1 MDLWLARASAGARA
15 GRTRQLTV
23 RNTTAAKWVGIALL
37 GSSLAACATKTDFR
51 NLESE
56 VRALAAR
63 QDTATLALQRVQ
75 RVNRAVIDS
84 VGALSESLFEFRGD
98 VSNRL
103 LSIQDQLLLLG
114 ERVGQSQRSL
124 ATMREELIAQRQQ
137 LEDRLSARDQPGDT
151 LEVVGGG
158 GEQDA
163 AGGGDA
169 DDVAFASVLQT
180 ALDRGN
186 LNTAR
191 RGFERFISMYPNS
204 GFAPSAHL
212 HLGELLS
219 GEERLEEAV
228 ATYLEV
234 PRLFPT
240 AEEVPDALYRA
251 GVLSIEL
258 NDFEQA
264 RQLLERLVNT
274 YPGHRYVEQARE
286 RLQGIP

>member
-1 MDLWLARASAGARA
+1 MLVA
-15 GRTRQLTV
+15 
-23 RNTTAAKWVGIALL
+23 
-37 GSSLAACATKTDFR
+37 SLAGCATKSDFR
-51 NLESE
+51 VLESE

-75 RVNRAVIDS
+75 RVNRAVLDS
-84 VGALSESLFEFRGD
+84 VGTLSESVFEFRGD

-103 LSIQDQLLLLG
+103 LAIQDQLLLLG
-114 ERVGQSQRSL
+114 ELVGQSQRSL
-124 ATMREELIAQRQQ
+124 ANMREELIAQREQ
-137 LEDRLSARDQPGDT
+137 LEERLRARGAPGDT
-151 LEVVGGG
+151 LEVIG
-158 GEQDA
+158 GEVGDEEV

-169 DDVAFASVLQT
+169 ADEAFASVEQ

-186 LNTAR
+186 LTTAR

-204 GFAPSAHL
+204 DLAPSAHL
-212 HLGELLS
+212 YLGELLS

-228 ATYLEV
+228 AIYLEV

-274 YPGHRYVEQARE
+274 YPGHRFVEQARE

>member
-1 MDLWLARASAGARA
+1 MPGPPGRRAVHRLPVS
-15 GRTRQLTV
+15 
-23 RNTTAAKWVGIALL
+23 RNTAAPKWVAIAVLV
-37 GSSLAACATKTDFR
+37 SSLAACATKSDFR

-56 VRALAAR
+56 VRSLAAR

-84 VGALSESLFEFRGD
+84 VGTLSESVFEFRGD

-103 LSIQDQLLLLG
+103 LAIQDQLLLLG
-114 ERVGQSQRSL
+114 ELVGQSQRSL
-124 ATMREELIAQRQQ
+124 ATMREELIAQREQ
-137 LEDRLSARDQPGDT
+137 LDERLRARVEPGDT
-151 LEVVGGG
+151 LGAVGVEAGDPGVV
-158 GEQDA
+158 
-163 AGGGDA
+163 GGGDA
-169 DDVAFASVLQT
+169 DDVAFASLLQ

-186 LNTAR
+186 LTTAR
-191 RGFERFISMYPNS
+191 RGAERFIAMYPNS
-204 GFAPSAHL
+204 EFAPSAHL

-251 GVLSIEL
+251 GVLCIEL

>member
-1 MDLWLARASAGARA
+1 MGLARASEGAGA
-15 GRTRQLTV
+15 GRTGRGLV
-23 RNTTAAKWVGIALL
+23 SRNSKAAKWVGIAVL
-37 GSSLAACATKTDFR
+37 GSSLAGCATKGDFR

-63 QDTATLALQRVQ
+63 QDTATLALRRVE

-84 VGALSESLFEFRGD
+84 VGALSESMFDLRGD

-114 ERVGQSQRSL
+114 ELVGQSQRSL
-124 ATMREELIAQRQQ
+124 ANMREELIAQRQQ
-137 LEDRLSARDQPGDT
+137 LEDRLTARGEPGDT
-151 LEVVGGG
+151 LEATG
-158 GEQDA
+158 GEVGDQEVV
-163 AGGGDA
+163 GGGDA
-169 DDVAFASVLQT
+169 DDVAFTSLVQ

-191 RGFERFISMYPNS
+191 RGFQRFISMYPNS
-204 GFAPSAHL
+204 EFAPAAHL

-228 ATYLEV
+228 EAYLEV

-251 GVLSIEL
+251 GVLCIEL

-274 YPGHRYVEQARE
+274 YPGHQYVEQARE

>member
-1 MDLWLARASAGARA
+1 VLVA
-15 GRTRQLTV
+15 
-23 RNTTAAKWVGIALL
+23 
-37 GSSLAACATKTDFR
+37 SLAGCATKSDFR
-51 NLESE
+51 VLESE

-75 RVNRAVIDS
+75 RVNRAVLDS
-84 VGALSESLFEFRGD
+84 VGTLSESVFEFRGD

-103 LSIQDQLLLLG
+103 LAIQDQLLLLG
-114 ERVGQSQRSL
+114 ELVGQSQRSL
-124 ATMREELIAQRQQ
+124 ANMREELIAQREQ
-137 LEDRLSARDQPGDT
+137 LEERLRARGAPGDT
-151 LEVVGGG
+151 LEVIG
-158 GEQDA
+158 GEVGDEEV

-169 DDVAFASVLQT
+169 ADEAFASVEQ

-186 LNTAR
+186 LTTAR

-204 GFAPSAHL
+204 DLAPSAHL
-212 HLGELLS
+212 YLGELLS

-228 ATYLEV
+228 AIYLEV

-274 YPGHRYVEQARE
+274 YPGHRFVEQARE

>member
-1 MDLWLARASAGARA
+1 MA
-15 GRTRQLTV
+15 
-23 RNTTAAKWVGIALL
+23 RNTTAVKWVGIGVLVPA
-37 GSSLAACATKTDFR
+37 LAACATKSDFR
-51 NLESE
+51 TLESE

-63 QDTATLALQRVQ
+63 QDTATLALRRVQ

-84 VGALSESLFEFRGD
+84 VGALSGSVFEFRGD

-114 ERVGQSQRSL
+114 ELVGQSQRSL
-124 ATMREELIAQRQQ
+124 ATMREELIAQREQ
-137 LEDRLSARDQPGDT
+137 LDERLRARGEPGDT
-151 LEVVGGG
+151 LDVAGGEVGDQEVV
-158 GEQDA
+158 
-163 AGGGDA
+163 GGGDA
-169 DDVAFASVLQT
+169 DDVAFASLLQ

-191 RGFERFISMYPNS
+191 RGAERFIAMYPNS
-204 GFAPSAHL
+204 RFAPAAHL

-219 GEERLEEAV
+219 GEERLADAV

-251 GVLSIEL
+251 GVLCIEL

>member
-1 MDLWLARASAGARA
+1 MSRKTKVARWA
-15 GRTRQLTV
+15 
-23 RNTTAAKWVGIALL
+23 GIAVLA
-37 GSSLAACATKTDFR
+37 SSLAACATKSDFR

-56 VRALAAR
+56 VRTLAAR
-63 QDTATLALQRVQ
+63 QDTATLALRRVE
-75 RVNRAVIDS
+75 RVNRAVLDS
-84 VGALSESLFEFRGD
+84 VGALSQSVFEFRGD

-103 LSIQDQLLLLG
+103 LAIQDQLLLLG
-114 ERVGQSQRSL
+114 ELVGQSQRSL
-124 ATMREELIAQRQQ
+124 ANMREELIAQREQ
-137 LEDRLSARDQPGDT
+137 LEERLRARGAPGDT
-151 LEVVGGG
+151 LEVVGGEVG
-158 GEQDA
+158 DQDVV
-163 AGGGDA
+163 GGGDA
-169 DDVAFASVLQT
+169 DDEAFASVLQ

-186 LNTAR
+186 LTTAR
-191 RGFERFISMYPNS
+191 RRFEQFISMYPNS
-204 GFAPSAHL
+204 ELAASAHL

-264 RQLLERLVNT
+264 RELLERLVNT
-274 YPGHRYVEQARE
+274 YPGHRFVEQARE

>member
-1 MDLWLARASAGARA
+1 MWLARASAGA
-15 GRTRQLTV
+15 GTGGTRRGLV
-23 RNTTAAKWVGIALL
+23 ARNTTAAKWVGIALL
-37 GSSLAACATKTDFR
+37 GSSLAACATKSDFR

-56 VRALAAR
+56 VRTLAAR
-63 QDTATLALQRVQ
+63 QDTATLALRRVE
-75 RVNRAVIDS
+75 RVNRAVLDS
-84 VGALSESLFEFRGD
+84 VGALSQSVFEFRGD

-103 LSIQDQLLLLG
+103 LAIQDQLLLLG
-114 ERVGQSQRSL
+114 ELVGQSQRSL
-124 ATMREELIAQRQQ
+124 ANMREELIAQREQ
-137 LEDRLSARDQPGDT
+137 LEERLRARGAPGDT
-151 LEVVGGG
+151 LEVVGGEVG
-158 GEQDA
+158 DQDVV
-163 AGGGDA
+163 GGGDA
-169 DDVAFASVLQT
+169 DDEAFASVLQ

-186 LNTAR
+186 LTTAR
-191 RGFERFISMYPNS
+191 RRFEQFISMYPNS
-204 GFAPSAHL
+204 ELAASAHL

-264 RQLLERLVNT
+264 RELLERLVNT
-274 YPGHRYVEQARE
+274 YPGHRFVEQARE

>member
-1 MDLWLARASAGARA
+1 MLAA
-15 GRTRQLTV
+15 
-23 RNTTAAKWVGIALL
+23 
-37 GSSLAACATKTDFR
+37 SLAACATKSDFR
-51 NLESE
+51 ILESE

-75 RVNRAVIDS
+75 RVNRAVLDS
-84 VGALSESLFEFRGD
+84 MGVLSESVFEFRGD

-103 LSIQDQLLLLG
+103 LAIQDQLLLLG
-114 ERVGQSQRSL
+114 ELVGQSQRSL
-124 ATMREELIAQRQQ
+124 ANMREELIAQREQ
-137 LEDRLSARDQPGDT
+137 LEERLRARGTPGDT
-151 LEVVGGG
+151 LEVVGGEVG
-158 GEQDA
+158 DEEVV
-163 AGGGDA
+163 GGGDA
-169 DDVAFASVLQT
+169 ADEAFASVLQ

-186 LNTAR
+186 LTTAR
-191 RGFERFISMYPNS
+191 RRFEQFISMYPNS
-204 GFAPSAHL
+204 EFAPSAHL

-240 AEEVPDALYRA
+240 AAEVPDALYRA

-274 YPGHRYVEQARE
+274 YPGHRFVEQARE

>member
-23 RNTTAAKWVGIALL
+23 RNSTAAKWVGIALL

-75 RVNRAVIDS
+75 RVNRTVIDS

-114 ERVGQSQRSL
+114 ELVGQSQRSL

-137 LEDRLSARDQPGDT
+137 LEDRLSARGEPGDT
-151 LEVVGGG
+151 LEVVGGEA

-163 AGGGDA
+163 A
-169 DDVAFASVLQT
+169 DVAFASLQT
-180 ALDRGN
+180 ELDRGN

-204 GFAPSAHL
+204 EFAPSAHL

-228 ATYLEV
+228 AMYLEV

>member
-1 MDLWLARASAGARA
+1 M
-15 GRTRQLTV
+15 
-23 RNTTAAKWVGIALL
+23 RNTTAARWVGFALL
-37 GSSLAACATKTDFR
+37 GSSLAACATKSDFR

-63 QDTATLALQRVQ
+63 QDTATMTLRRVE

-84 VGALSESLFEFRGD
+84 VGALSESVFEFRGD

-103 LSIQDQLLLLG
+103 LAIQDQLLLLG
-114 ERVGQSQRSL
+114 ELVGQSQRSL
-124 ATMREELIAQRQQ
+124 ANMREELIAQRQQ
-137 LEDRLSARDQPGDT
+137 LEERLRARDAPGDT
-151 LEVVGGG
+151 LELAG
-158 GEQDA
+158 GEVGDQEVV
-163 AGGGDA
+163 GGGDA
-169 DDVAFASVLQT
+169 DDVAFASLEQ

-186 LNTAR
+186 LSTAR

-204 GFAPSAHL
+204 EFAPSAHL

-228 ATYLEV
+228 AIYLEV

-274 YPGHRYVEQARE
+274 YPGHRYVEQAQE
-286 RLQGIP
+286 RLEGIP

>member
-1 MDLWLARASAGARA
+1 MTRRGLVSRKTTVARWA
-15 GRTRQLTV
+15 
-23 RNTTAAKWVGIALL
+23 GIAVLA
-37 GSSLAACATKTDFR
+37 SSLAACATKSDFR

-75 RVNRAVIDS
+75 RVNRAVLDS
-84 VGALSESLFEFRGD
+84 VGVLSESVFEFRGD

-103 LSIQDQLLLLG
+103 LAIQDQLLLLG
-114 ERVGQSQRSL
+114 ELVGQSQRSL
-124 ATMREELIAQRQQ
+124 ANMREELIAQREQ
-137 LEDRLSARDQPGDT
+137 LEERLRERGAPGDT
-151 LEVVGGG
+151 LEVVGGEVG
-158 GEQDA
+158 DQEVV
-163 AGGGDA
+163 GGGDA
-169 DDVAFASVLQT
+169 ADEAFASVLQ

-186 LNTAR
+186 LTTAR
-191 RGFERFISMYPNS
+191 RRFEQFISMYPNS
-204 GFAPSAHL
+204 ELAPSAHL

-228 ATYLEV
+228 AIYLEV

-274 YPGHRYVEQARE
+274 YPGHRFVEQARE

>member
-23 RNTTAAKWVGIALL
+23 RNSTAAKWVGIALL

-114 ERVGQSQRSL
+114 ELVGQSQRSL

-137 LEDRLSARDQPGDT
+137 LEDRLSARGEPGDT
-151 LEVVGGG
+151 LEVVGGEA

-163 AGGGDA
+163 A
-169 DDVAFASVLQT
+169 DVAFASLQT
-180 ALDRGN
+180 ELDRGN

-204 GFAPSAHL
+204 EFAPSAHL

-228 ATYLEV
+228 AMYLEV